1 MRILIADDHD
11 LLRDTLAL
19 FFQAQSDIETYVASD
34 LPSACKMIEND
45 PPYDLVLLDLN
56 MPGKWFGGAETRVI
70 ARGRATRSPAFWRG
84 HPRNCGTSLG
94 GWSGGVCS

>member
-56 MPGKWFGGAETRVI
+56 MPGMNGLEGLKHALSLKGGQRV
-70 ARGRATRSPAFWRG
+70 ARRRRDIRG
-84 HPRNCGTSLG
+84 AGALRIQRDAG
-94 GWSGGVCS
+94 GN